1 MPPCGAAPSAAAS
14 PLETLVVTATR
25 RPDPVR
31 DVPASVSTVSRDS
44 FQEAGVRFIGQ
55 ELQGLPGVLVS
66 TNDAGTYTG
75 ITLRGVPNRIHN
87 DTLAVLLDG
96 VPMATGDDEN
106 DLEQLPFAAVGQVD
120 VVRGPMS
127 ALYGRGAIAGTVE
140 YRTREVGD
148 AMAAQATLSGGS
160 DAYRRGE
167 ASLQTPTVEGGA
179 LLLVGQ
185 LARGDGWR
193 DRTGLR
199 EDNLFAKHRLD
210 TAAGRLTLTA
220 TWVDTRQRLAGELP
234 VDATGA
240 LIALPRGAKGNWNE
254 DDAGF
259 YKRMLTGTATFE
271 AEPAEHL
278 KTTTRLHAR
287 RALTSALQG
296 FFNPF
301 DAAAGTVTFTGFRVD
316 GHTDALFAEQQADW
330 QIGDARLLAGV
341 SHERLNA
348 HHVETWTGEFDFG
361 PLFYAQQR
369 DIRTGRHLN
378 QDQWEQSRL
387 LDAHGRA
394 RNWAAY
400 AQGDYQIGRLLLSAG
415 LRWDRFSRSVF
426 YGPAGSLFGPDP
438 VETRADT
445 DQHVSPKGSAT
456 FKLTDSVNL
465 YAAYGAGFSP
475 GFGPLWSFRSRDTG
489 LKPELADNIEAGIKG
504 DFLDRRLAA
513 TLTAYQLK
521 RRDLL
526 QLLPVGGSARTI
538 NAGRQRS
545 RGVEAEAV
553 LDLSGQIDGLS
564 LQASY
569 GFTDARWTYDAF
581 LEPGTER
588 PFDFTGK
595 RVPGV
600 PRHAGRLGLS
610 QRLAHW
616 GVEAHGWVDLQGDY
630 PYDSQNSVTAGGY
643 ALWNLAV
650 TWRPLDAIEL
660 GLTVRNLFDRKVN
673 SVVAN
678 NDGPFAAFPQ
688 PPRELLGSLKV
699 EF

>member
-1 MPPCGAAPSAAAS
+1 MPTYGAPS

-25 RPDPVR
+25 RPDAIR
-31 DVPASVSTVSRDS
+31 DVPASVSSVRRTDFDS
-44 FQEAGVRFIGQ
+44 QGVRFIGQ
-55 ELQGLPGVLVS
+55 ALQGLPGVLVS
-66 TNDAGTYTG
+66 TNDAGTYSG

-106 DLEQLPFAAVGQVD
+106 DLEQLPFAAIGQVD

-127 ALYGRGAIAGTVE
+127 ALYGRGAIAGTVQ

-148 AMAAQATLSGGS
+148 TVEAQGTLAGGS
-160 DAYRRGE
+160 HAWRRGE
-167 ASLQTPTVEGGA
+167 ALVQAPTVDGGA

-185 LARGDGWR
+185 LSRGDGWR
-193 DRTGLR
+193 DRTGHR
-199 EDNLFAKHRLD
+199 EDSLFAKHRLD
-210 TAAGRLTLTA
+210 MAAGRLTLTGS
-220 TWVDTRQRLAGELP
+220 WVDTGQRLAGELP
-234 VDATGA
+234 VNARGE
-240 LIALPRGAKGNWNE
+240 LVALPRGRKGNWNE

-259 YKRMLTGTATFE
+259 YKRMLTGTAIFE
-271 AEPAEHL
+271 AEPADRL
-278 KTTTRLHAR
+278 ATTTRLHAR

-301 DAAAGTVTFTGFRVD
+301 DPSAGTVTFTGFRVD
-316 GHTDALFAEQQADW
+316 GRTDTVFAEQQADW
-330 QIGDARLLAGV
+330 KIGDLRLLAGV
-341 SHERLNA
+341 SHERVTA

-369 DIRTGRHLN
+369 DILTGRHRN
-378 QDQWEQSRL
+378 RDQWEQSRL
-387 LDAHGRA
+387 LDARARA

-400 AQGDYQIGRLLLSAG
+400 AQGDYEIGRLALTAG
-415 LRWDRFSRSVF
+415 LRWDRFRRSVF

-445 DQHVSPKGSAT
+445 DQHVSPKGSAR
-456 FKLTDSVNL
+456 FRLTDGVSL

-489 LKPELADNIEAGIKG
+489 LKPELADNVEAGLKG
-504 DFLDRRLAA
+504 DLFDRRLAA
-513 TLTAYQLK
+513 SLTAYQLQ

-545 RGVEAEAV
+545 RGVEAEAT
-553 LDLSGQIDGLS
+553 LDLSGQVDGLS
-564 LQASY
+564 VQASY
-569 GFTDARWTYDAF
+569 GFTDARWTANAF

-588 PFDFTGK
+588 KFDFTGK

-600 PRHAGRLGLS
+600 PRHAGRLGLT
-610 QRLAHW
+610 QRLAHA
-616 GVEAHGWVDLQGDY
+616 GVTMQAWVDLQGDY
-630 PYDSQNSVTAGGY
+630 PYDSQNSVTAGGH
-643 ALWNLAV
+643 ALWNLAF
-650 TWRPLDAIEL
+650 TWRPLHRMEL
-660 GLTVRNLFDRKVN
+660 GLIVRNLFDRRVN

-699 EF
+699 QF